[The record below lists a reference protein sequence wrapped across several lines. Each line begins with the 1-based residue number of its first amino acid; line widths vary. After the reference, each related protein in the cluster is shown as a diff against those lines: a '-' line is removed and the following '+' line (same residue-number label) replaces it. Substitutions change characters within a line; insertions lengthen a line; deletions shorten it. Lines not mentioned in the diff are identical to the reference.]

1 MIIAIIVLA
10 FIIQW
15 YVSYII
21 LIDAWRFTRDVTRED
36 CFSMLWISAIPIMI
50 VAAPLIW
57 LTERPS
63 SGRSREVIY
72 KKKT

>member
-15 YVSYII
+15 YINYLI
-21 LIDAWRFTRDVTRED
+21 LIDAWTFTRNVTRAD
-36 CFSMLWISAIPIMI
+36 RTFILWLSAIPIVI
-50 VAAPLIW
+50 VIAPLIW
-57 LTERPS
+57 LIERPPS
-63 SGRSREVIY
+63 DRDREVLY

>member
-10 FIIQW
+10 FITQW
-15 YVSYII
+15 IVSYII
-21 LIDAWRFTRDVTRED
+21 LIDSWRFKRNVTRED
-36 CFSMLWISAIPIMI
+36 CIFMLWISAIPIMI